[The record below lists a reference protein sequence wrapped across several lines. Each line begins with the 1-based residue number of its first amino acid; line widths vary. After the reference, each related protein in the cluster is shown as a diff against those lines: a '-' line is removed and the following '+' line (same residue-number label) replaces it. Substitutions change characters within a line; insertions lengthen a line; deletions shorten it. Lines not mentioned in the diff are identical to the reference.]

1 MSAFEFN
8 LVLAKRM
15 LMLPIHRTANDKYRA
30 GYTDCAREVA
40 KYLSMPEPP
49 PSTGVPSLGDSGC
62 KARLLRHLDQCIVEI
77 DTEIGPA
84 TTISAAAGPA
94 PPMSTVTVPHS
105 STGAG
110 SVVVVGGNVVGNS
123 EILARPSSA
132 FVGVRKQFDDNSMD
146 YSSQDSNPLDF
157 SRNNKEMLHQHLIA
171 QGMMLADESLRH
183 GGPIVVRIDRRVIGN
198 SVLISFLLDPLIF
211 LLGV

>member
-1 MSAFEFN
+1 MLRTPYVNRHFLSSHNSPFSA
-8 LVLAKRM
+8 
-15 LMLPIHRTANDKYRA
+15 ANDKYRA

-49 PSTGVPSLGDSGC
+49 PSTGVPNLGDSGC

-77 DTEIGPA
+77 DTEIGPS
-84 TTISAAAGPA
+84 TTLSTTVA
-94 PPMSTVTVPHS
+94 PPMGTPMGTAVPHGVAGSAAVTV
-105 STGAG
+105 GG
-110 SVVVVGGNVVGNS
+110 GGGGGGISVVGQS

-132 FVGVRKQFDDNSMD
+132 FVGVRKTFDDNSMD

-171 QGMMLADESLRH
+171 QGMMMADESMRH
-183 GGPIVVRIDRRVIGN
+183 GGP
-198 SVLISFLLDPLIF
+198 VLVSICLDVCDL
-211 LLGV
+211 